1 VIVDLATFTLFHVA
15 ISVLGIIAGLVV
27 VGGLLAGASL
37 DGWTL
42 VFLVTTILTSVT
54 GFGFPSTA
62 ILPSHVVGGLSLVVL
77 AVCVTAR
84 YLQHL
89 SGVWRATFVI
99 SAVTALYFNV
109 FVLVVQLFAKTPA
122 LQELAPTQ
130 SEAPF
135 AVTQAL
141 VLEKALLTLRLDAR
155 SDDAHGDDPPPRGV
169 SPLGGALQRWL
180 NAVLRPPDAT
190 LFG

>member
-1 VIVDLATFTLFHVA
+1 VLVDLATFTLLHVA

-37 DGWTL
+37 EGWTL

-62 ILPSHVVGGLSLVVL
+62 ILPSHIVGGLSLVVL
-77 AVCVTAR
+77 AVSVVAR
-84 YLQHL
+84 YLKHL
-89 SGVWRATFVI
+89 AGVWRSTFVI
-99 SAVTALYFNV
+99 TAVTALYLNV
-109 FVLVVQLFAKTPA
+109 FVLIVQLFAKTPA

-141 VLEKALLTLRLDAR
+141 ALALFVWIAWAAR
-155 SDDAHGDDPPPRGV
+155 RGFAAV
-169 SPLGGALQRWL
+169 PTRAARAAAL
-180 NAVLRPPDAT
+180 
-190 LFG
+190 

>member
-1 VIVDLATFTLFHVA
+1 VIVDLATFTLFHIV

-27 VGGLLAGASL
+27 VGGMLAGASL
-37 DGWTL
+37 DVWTL
-42 VFLVTTILTSVT
+42 VFLVTTIFTSVT
-54 GFGFPSTA
+54 GFVFPFTA

-77 AVCVTAR
+77 AVCLTAR
-84 YLQHL
+84 YLKHL
-89 SGVWRATFVI
+89 EGVWRTTFVI

-109 FVLVVQLFAKTPA
+109 FVLIVQLFAKTPA

-141 VLEKALLTLRLDAR
+141 VLALFVWIGRTAR
-155 SDDAHGDDPPPRGV
+155 RSFAAVTTRTARVAAH
-169 SPLGGALQRWL
+169 
-180 NAVLRPPDAT
+180 
-190 LFG
+190 